1 MVVTYPIFSWFI
13 HVLHVACCDIGEKTS
28 AISRRICDKLQE
40 DDSHSD
46 NMLKSILSWCCSH
59 FCYCFFFFLFNKS
72 CHTNVF
78 TPIVQ
83 IAESQ
88 SVEDNGQA
96 FQQVR
101 FVLML
106 FVSVVHCFVCI
117 LLFL

>member
-1 MVVTYPIFSWFI
+1 MTNCKKTIHIQTYCLRVFY
-13 HVLHVACCDIGEKTS
+13 HGVLV
-28 AISRRICDKLQE
+28 ISVIV
-40 DDSHSD
+40 
-46 NMLKSILSWCCSH
+46 
-59 FCYCFFFFLFNKS
+59 FLLNKS